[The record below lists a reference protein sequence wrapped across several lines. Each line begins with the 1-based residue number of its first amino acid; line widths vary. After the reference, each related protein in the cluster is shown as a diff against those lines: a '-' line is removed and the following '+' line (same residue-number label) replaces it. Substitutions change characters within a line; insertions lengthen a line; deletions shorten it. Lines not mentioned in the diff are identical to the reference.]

1 MYNKVFL
8 QKLFLVGIA
17 FYLINFSSLYFF
29 DKRLLNGNFN
39 GMHLFFFIL
48 NSIAMIAISQ
58 IFKKNKDVVGMS
70 FLLISTVETIIVFLF
85 GKFIF
90 DVEITIVKWNYF
102 ILFIAY
108 LFTITFLT
116 GQKLNQIKF

>member
-17 FYLINFSSLYFF
+17 FYIINFSGLYFF
-29 DKRLLNGNFN
+29 DKSLLNSNFH
-39 GMHLFFFIL
+39 GMHLFYLIL
-48 NSIAMIAISQ
+48 NGIAMIVISE
-58 IFKKNKDVVGMS
+58 IFKKNKDIVGMS
-70 FLLISTVETIIVFLF
+70 FLLISTVETIVVFLF

-90 DVEITIVKWNYF
+90 DVEISTVKWNYF

-116 GQKLNQIKF
+116 GQKLNQTKF